1 MSTVRGAVEKVE
13 EARQAPPL
21 AVLIRETI
29 QKQTPALQ
37 QVLPKSLDPERFSR
51 LVLTAVKANL
61 DLIRCFDTVQ
71 GQTSVL
77 LSAMQ
82 LATVGLEPN
91 TATQDAWLLPRR
103 RNGVWECQPSY
114 GYRGLLKL
122 ARRSGQIKTVY
133 AEVVREGD
141 DFEYRR
147 DLDGDVLRY
156 TPSDEI
162 EEGRNLTHA
171 FAVVRY
177 LNGGADFV
185 VLSRAAVEAH
195 RAMSDSW
202 KGKGRDF
209 SPWTKWPEEMWKKT
223 ALRQLAKMMPLE
235 AEAEQATMTDERSLS
250 LVDGSIIATYETG
263 DDSDEPEIETPEQQA
278 ELLPAVEVVN
288 DR

>member
-51 LVLTAVKANL
+51 LVLTAVKATP
-61 DLIRCFDTVQ
+61 DLVRCFDTVQ

-133 AEVVREGD
+133 AEVVRQGD
-141 DFEYRR
+141 TFEYRR

-156 TPSDEI
+156 TPSDEV
-162 EEGRNLTHA
+162 EDGRALTHA

-202 KGKGRDF
+202 KGTGREF

-235 AEAEQATMTDERSLS
+235 AEAEQATMTDERSLA

>member
-51 LVLTAVKANL
+51 LVLTAVKATP

-263 DDSDEPEIETPEQQA
+263 DDSDEPEVETPEQQA
-278 ELLPAVEVVN
+278 ELMPPAEIVN
-288 DR
+288 G

>member
-51 LVLTAVKANL
+51 LVLTAVKATP
-61 DLIRCFDTVQ
+61 DLVRCFDTVQ

-133 AEVVREGD
+133 AEVVRQGD
-141 DFEYRR
+141 TFEYRR

-156 TPSDEI
+156 TPSDEV
-162 EEGRNLTHA
+162 EDGRALTHA

-202 KGKGRDF
+202 KGKGREF

-235 AEAEQATMTDERSLS
+235 AEAEQATMTDERSLA

>member
-51 LVLTAVKANL
+51 LVLTAVKATP
-61 DLIRCFDTVQ
+61 DLVRCFDTVQ